1 MSHTIGDT
9 FLFSSKYWDQTGI
22 SGCLICDGSTY
33 TVKDYGALAAA
44 LQSYTD
50 DTGVSFTVP
59 NLTPSAPSGLTPYVV
74 ATGTFPSDI
83 PVPVPNYQVV
93 SGQYLGE
100 IVYSSA
106 TYPPSGWAVCDGS
119 LLKVAQNTSL
129 FSEYGNAFG
138 GDGQKTFAL
147 PTVSG
152 AIIATTG
159 IFPSRN

>member
-9 FLFSSKYWDQTGI
+9 FLFCSLWDNTGI
-22 SGCLICDGSTY
+22 STCLMCDGSTY
-33 TVKDYGALAAA
+33 SVNDYEALAAA
-44 LQSYTD
+44 LGTYTD

-59 NLTPSAPSGLTPYVV
+59 NLTSSAPSGLTPYIV
-74 ATGTFPSDI
+74 ATGTFPSNY

-100 IVYSSA
+100 VVYSSS

-119 LLKVAQNTSL
+119 VLTIAQNTAL
-129 FSEYGNAFG
+129 YSEYGNTFG
-138 GDGQKTFAL
+138 GNGQSTFAL
-147 PTVSG
+147 LTVSG

-159 IFPSRN
+159 IYPSRN

>member
-9 FLFSSKYWDQTGI
+9 LLFSSNWDKTGI
-22 SGCLICDGSTY
+22 SGCLICDGSTN
-33 TVKDYGALAAA
+33 TVKDYDALAAA
-44 LQSYTD
+44 LQSYND
-50 DTGVSFTVP
+50 DTGVSFAVP
-59 NLTPSAPSGLTPYVV
+59 NLTPSAPSGLTPYIV
-74 ATGTFPSDI
+74 ATGTFPSVI

-119 LLKVAQNTSL
+119 LLQIAQSTSL
-129 FSEYGNAFG
+129 FAIYGNAFG
-138 GDGQKTFAL
+138 GDGRKTFAL
-147 PTVSG
+147 PAVSG

-159 IFPSRN
+159 IYPSRN

>member
-9 FLFSSKYWDQTGI
+9 FLFCSLWDNTGI
-22 SGCLICDGSTY
+22 STCLMCDGSTY
-33 TVKDYGALAAA
+33 SVNDYGALAAA
-44 LQSYTD
+44 LGTYTD

-59 NLTPSAPSGLTPYVV
+59 NLTPSAPSGLTPYIV
-74 ATGTFPSDI
+74 ATGTFPSVI

-119 LLKVAQNTSL
+119 LLQIAQSTAL
-129 FSEYGNAFG
+129 FSEYGNTFG
-138 GDGQKTFAL
+138 GDGKKTFAL

-159 IFPSRN
+159 IYPSRN

>member
-9 FLFSSKYWDQTGI
+9 FLFSSNWDKTGI
-22 SGCLICDGSTY
+22 SGCLICDGSTN
-33 TVKDYGALAAA
+33 TVKDYDALAAA
-44 LQSYTD
+44 LGTYTD

-59 NLTPSAPSGLTPYVV
+59 NLTPSAPSGLTPYIV
-74 ATGTFPSDI
+74 ATGTFPSNI

-119 LLKVAQNTSL
+119 VLQIAQSTSL
-129 FSEYGNAFG
+129 FAIYGNAFG
-138 GDGQKTFAL
+138 GDGRKTFAL
-147 PTVSG
+147 PAVSG

-159 IFPSRN
+159 IYPSRN

>member
-9 FLFSSKYWDQTGI
+9 FLFCSLWDNTGI
-22 SGCLICDGSTY
+22 STCLMCDGSTY
-33 TVKDYGALAAA
+33 SVNDYEALAAA
-44 LQSYTD
+44 LGTYTD

-59 NLTPSAPSGLTPYVV
+59 NLTSSAPSGLTPYIV
-74 ATGTFPSDI
+74 ATGTFPSNY

-100 IVYSSA
+100 VVYSSS

-119 LLKVAQNTSL
+119 VLTIAQNTAL
-129 FSEYGNAFG
+129 YSEYGNTFG
-138 GDGQKTFAL
+138 GNGQSTFAL

-159 IFPSRN
+159 IYPSRN

>member
-1 MSHTIGDT
+1 M
-9 FLFSSKYWDQTGI
+9 
-22 SGCLICDGSTY
+22 CDGSTY
-33 TVKDYGALAAA
+33 SVNDYGALAAA
-44 LQSYTD
+44 LGTYTD

-59 NLTPSAPSGLTPYVV
+59 NLTPSAPSGLTPYIV
-74 ATGTFPSDI
+74 ATGTFPSVI

-119 LLKVAQNTSL
+119 LLQIAQSTSL
-129 FSEYGNAFG
+129 FAIYGNAFG
-138 GDGQKTFAL
+138 GDGRKTFAL
-147 PTVSG
+147 PAVSG

-159 IFPSRN
+159 IYPSRN

>member
-9 FLFSSKYWDQTGI
+9 FLFSSNWDKTGI
-22 SGCLICDGSTY
+22 SGCLICDGSTN
-33 TVKDYGALAAA
+33 TVKDYDALAAA
-44 LQSYTD
+44 LRSYTD

-59 NLTPSAPSGLTPYVV
+59 NLTPSAPSGLTPYIV
-74 ATGTFPSDI
+74 ATGTFPSNI

-119 LLKVAQNTSL
+119 VLQIAQSTSL
-129 FSEYGNAFG
+129 FAIYGNAFG
-138 GDGQKTFAL
+138 GDGRKTFAL
-147 PTVSG
+147 PAVSG

-159 IFPSRN
+159 IYPSRN

>member
-1 MSHTIGDT
+1 M
-9 FLFSSKYWDQTGI
+9 
-22 SGCLICDGSTY
+22 CDGSTY
-33 TVKDYGALAAA
+33 SVNDYEALAAA
-44 LQSYTD
+44 LGTYTD

-59 NLTPSAPSGLTPYVV
+59 NLTSSAPSGLTPYIV
-74 ATGTFPSDI
+74 ATGTFPSNY

-100 IVYSSA
+100 VVYSSS

-119 LLKVAQNTSL
+119 VLTIAQNTAL
-129 FSEYGNAFG
+129 YSEYGNTFG
-138 GDGQKTFAL
+138 GNGQSTFAL

-159 IFPSRN
+159 IYPSRN